1 MSTTHR
7 VILGIALAVSFA
19 PFMGYLAV
27 GLFFLPMW
35 LLVFIT
41 ALIQGD
47 PGVVHVLPLLL
58 SMFGGLVGAAS
69 MYHVVGRVYGLP
81 VKTRDTR
88 RVLGGI
94 LAGLCALGY
103 SVVLF
108 PVAWFGASAAVLTA
122 YLVYLD
128 REHLLAG
135 LAART

>member
-19 PFMGYLAV
+19 PFLGYLAV

-47 PGVVHVLPLLL
+47 PEVVHVLPLLL
-58 SMFGGLVGAAS
+58 SMLGGLVGAAS

-88 RVLGGI
+88 WVVGGI

-103 SVVLF
+103 SVALF
-108 PVAWFGASAAVLTA
+108 PVAWFGASATVLTA

-128 REHLLAG
+128 REYLLAG